1 MKLYLVRHGLA
12 EHNVGAKL
20 FGDSA
25 YEMPKYTDSKLTD
38 IGVFQAKTASEKLK
52 DVVFTDIYCSS
63 LIRCI
68 QTCDNLIKTDLVVN
82 VSDLLMEPQGYH
94 ICNKRS
100 EKYQLESKLINFS
113 NKYDLSRVSEN
124 YLFYKESEEDLN
136 NVTSSFHN
144 ILKKYNQND
153 TILIVSHHDWL
164 RRFLKNIFNI
174 EYSFQNCEVKIVEL
188 N

>member
-12 EHNVGAKL
+12 EHNVAAKL
-20 FGDSA
+20 FGESA
-25 YEMPKYTDSKLTD
+25 YEMPEYTDSKLTE
-38 IGVFQAKTASEKLK
+38 IGFFQAKTASEKMK

-63 LIRCI
+63 LTRCI

-82 VSDLLMEPQGYH
+82 LSDLLMEPQGYH

-100 EKYQLESKLINFS
+100 DKGQIEIKLKNFS
-113 NKYDLSRVSEN
+113 NKYDLTRIVEN
-124 YLFYKESEEDLN
+124 YVFHKETEEELDG
-136 NVTSSFHN
+136 VISAFHN

-153 TILIVSHHDWL
+153 NILIISHHDWL
-164 RRFLKNIFNI
+164 HRFLKNIFNI
-174 EYSFQNCEVKIVEL
+174 DYCFQNCEVKIIEL